1 MTFTPFPEL
10 QTTRLLLRQITVKDS
25 AMVLYLRS
33 DKTINKY
40 IQRPPER
47 QTKTIADATK
57 HITMLTDQIESNTS
71 ITWGITLQNSTEI
84 IGTICLWNFSKDHTI
99 AEVGYDL
106 IAKHHNKGFMSEALQ
121 AVIDFGFNKLP
132 LNTIVAFT
140 QFENANSIKLLES
153 NGFSLNKLKKD
164 SDNSKNLIFELF
176 A

>member
-10 QTTRLLLRQITVKDS
+10 QTTRLLLRQVTVKDS

-47 QTKTIADATK
+47 QTRTITDAVK

-71 ITWGITLQNSTEI
+71 ITWGITLQNTTEI
-84 IGTICLWNFSKDHTI
+84 IGTICLWNFSKGHTI

-106 IAKHHNKGFMSEALQ
+106 SPKHHNKGLMSEALQ
-121 AVIDFGFNKLP
+121 AVINFGFNQLP
-132 LNTIVAFT
+132 CITIVAFT
-140 QFENANSIKLLES
+140 QFRNANSIKLLEN
-153 NGFSLNKLKKD
+153 NGFGLNKTLKD
-164 SDNSKNLIFELF
+164 PDNSNNLIFELF
-176 A
+176 E